1 MKIRLLSD
9 LHVEFYASPLYLQ
22 QKLTKFIPEVHDD
35 EILIIAGDLGVAGSG
50 LAACSLNKEYKSMLE
65 YFAKRW
71 NYVILTPGNHEYYDR
86 DKYCSLKDVDVMI
99 QKECDKLGIIFLN
112 KNSVKIDK
120 KIFKK
125 TGNSGDKDFDFVILG
140 CTLWSQSTPEAY
152 KGMNDRL
159 RAVLNHKELLT
170 IHNDHKTWL
179 SQELEKCYRK
189 GQKAI
194 VITHHLPLMEL
205 THPKYLEPRFKA
217 LNSAYASKLNE
228 LFELYEPT
236 DTIHSWYCGHTHE
249 KTEKELYKVKFLIN
263 PLGYPRESRMTKLKT
278 EYIEV

>member
-9 LHVEFYASPLYLQ
+9 LHVEFYKTSLYLQ
-22 QKLTKFIPEVHDD
+22 QKLTKFIPEICDD

-71 NYVILTPGNHEYYDR
+71 NYVILIPGNHEYYDR
-86 DKYCSLKDVDVMI
+86 DKYCSLKDVDTMI
-99 QKECDKLGIIFLN
+99 QKECNNLGIVFLN
-112 KNSVKIDK
+112 KNSVKLDK
-120 KIFKK
+120 SKFK
-125 TGNSGDKDFDFVILG
+125 NSKSDLKSDFVILG
-140 CTLWSQSTPEAY
+140 CTLWSESTPEAY

-179 SQELEKCYRK
+179 SKELEKCYRK
-189 GQKAI
+189 NQKAI

-205 THPKYLEPRFKA
+205 THPKYLTPQFKP
-217 LNSAYASKLNE
+217 LNSAYASKLNNI
-228 LFELYEPT
+228 FELYEPT
-236 DTIHSWYCGHTHE
+236 NVIDSWYCGHTHE
-249 KTEKELYKVKFLIN
+249 KTEKTLYGVKFLIN
-263 PLGYPRESRMTKLKT
+263 PIGYPRESRMTKLKT
-278 EYIEV
+278 EYIEI